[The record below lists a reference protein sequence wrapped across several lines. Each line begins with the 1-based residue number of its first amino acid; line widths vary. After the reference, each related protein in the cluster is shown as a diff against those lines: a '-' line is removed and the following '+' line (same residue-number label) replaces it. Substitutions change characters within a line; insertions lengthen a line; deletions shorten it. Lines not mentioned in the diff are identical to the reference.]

1 MCIADVNCLFR
12 QLLYWS
18 GSLTLQEYLN
28 NLPIGQREAARK
40 GEVWKSVQNHFHPD
54 ETRYAAIEREVL
66 PFVLPAIDQPVI
78 QASESK
84 KIND

>member
-1 MCIADVNCLFR
+1 
-12 QLLYWS
+12 
-18 GSLTLQEYLN
+18 EYLN

-84 KIND
+84 T